1 MYPTFEK
8 IGVGGLKPAAICVV
22 AFSLLSCTQAGGGP
36 PSSKLPIEPTAK
48 ALADLF
54 QRECIDQ
61 EDQDWVRDEIE
72 RIRWQDCWDDDNDSD
87 CMLQDA
93 SSIAWTVQVKGH
105 GDIQVSVKSAR
116 AGEAAAKGRAYCMI
130 YAPQDLGRAVKD
142 SVALLRFKGR
152 SPAGPYS
159 DSVADLPSLD
169 QAYTW
174 RAAGRE
180 SLELT
185 HIRPMK
191 SYIQLLHSKG
201 LDSNVDPAIDPV
213 LGDHRRTLQYPWI
226 LSFAPAP

>member
-1 MYPTFEK
+1 VYPTFEK
-8 IGVGGLKPAAICVV
+8 IGVRGLKPAAICVV

-36 PSSKLPIEPTAK
+36 ASSKLPIEPTAK

-72 RIRWQDCWDDDNDSD
+72 RIRWQDCWDDDNGSD

-105 GDIQVSVKSAR
+105 GDIQVSVDNPHV
-116 AGEAAAKGRAYCMI
+116 GQAAAKGSADCAI
-130 YAPQDLGRAVKD
+130 YAPEDLGPAVKGAV
-142 SVALLRFKGR
+142 SLLRIKGR
-152 SPAGPYS
+152 SPAGPYP
-159 DSVADLPSLD
+159 DSVTDFYSLD
-169 QAYTW
+169 QAFTW

-180 SLELT
+180 PLELT
-185 HIRPMK
+185 HIRSMK
-191 SYIQLLHSKG
+191 SYMQLLHSKG

-213 LGDHRRTLQYPWI
+213 LGDHRRTLRYPWI
-226 LSFAPAP
+226 LSYAPAR